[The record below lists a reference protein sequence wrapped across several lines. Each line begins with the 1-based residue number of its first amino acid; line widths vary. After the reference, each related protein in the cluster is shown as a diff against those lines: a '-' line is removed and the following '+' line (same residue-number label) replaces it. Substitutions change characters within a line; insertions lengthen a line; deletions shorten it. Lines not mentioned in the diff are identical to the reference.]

1 MENNNI
7 RKEKN
12 LSKKLKEERGSIT
25 VFILSTMLVIVAVI
39 FTIYFNKMNKISS
52 QEEALDIMQEEYNQ
66 NTDDMKQIYNES
78 INN

>member
-39 FTIYFNKMNKISS
+39 FTIYFSKMNKISS
-52 QEEALDIMQEEYNQ
+52 QEEALDKMQEEYNQ
-66 NTDDMKQIYNES
+66 NTDDMKQIYEES
-78 INN
+78 IN